1 MFHNSDLKTVKKI
14 LSYCYLGDWWVLY
27 QLGRNSNTHFFRY
40 LLRHIEQ
47 DFTLK
52 ERRAAQKEQRSRHR
66 LRPQAQAQNLNGNG
80 SEDSENED
88 DINGSGSATEIQNG
102 SSRRRHHHKIAM
114 AYNAWSKYP
123 INWCLFYKNSTWGPP
138 MAVKARPAALSS
150 LRSLFRGFAPFLP
163 ASAPFVR
170 TAR

>member
-66 LRPQAQAQNLNGNG
+66 LRPQAQAQNLNGNDML
-80 SEDSENED
+80 SEDSENDD

-123 INWCLFYKNSTWGPP
+123 INWCLFYKKTRFARNPP
-138 MAVKARPAALSS
+138 TLLASLARPPTTHLQPSK
-150 LRSLFRGFAPFLP
+150 LP
-163 ASAPFVR
+163 K
-170 TAR
+170 

>member
-114 AYNAWSKYP
+114 AYNA
-123 INWCLFYKNSTWGPP
+123 
-138 MAVKARPAALSS
+138 
-150 LRSLFRGFAPFLP
+150 
-163 ASAPFVR
+163 
-170 TAR
+170 